1 MKISKN
7 FLFSTPLIIM
17 GLSMILLGFGWLIV
31 DEPWML
37 DEVANEERL
46 KISFDD
52 LFKTK
57 INETLPGYL
66 KQIYRFFGLWVI
78 TIGVFITLFS
88 MPKVSSNP

>member
-1 MKISKN
+1 
-7 FLFSTPLIIM
+7 M
-17 GLSMILLGFGWLIV
+17 GISMILLGFGWLVV

-46 KISFDD
+46 QMSFDK

-57 INETLPGYL
+57 INETLPDYL

-78 TIGVFITLFS
+78 TIGIFITLLS
-88 MPKVSSNP
+88 MPKACSNP